1 MMTSKAGIRLRPRRR
16 RQHREITLGRWIG
29 APVFVLIAGA
39 VLFTVVGTA
48 ALDSIEQRSIGEDR
62 VWSKVVEHL
71 KLMGV
76 SSAIA
81 LAVAIPAG
89 ILVTRPWGKILRP
102 PVLAIAN
109 LGQAMPSLAFIALV
123 FLLVGIGFTPAI
135 LALVAYAILP
145 ILRNTIAGI
154 ESVDPAIK
162 EAAVGMGL
170 SKTQILLRMEL
181 PLAFPVMFAGIR
193 TATVINVGTAALA
206 TFIAGGGLGDI
217 IREGIALNRSIV
229 FYTGGITTA
238 LLAISV
244 DWIGE
249 IAEAWLS
256 PPIR

>member
-1 MMTSKAGIRLRPRRR
+1 MTTETTTQARPRRR
-16 RQHREITLGRWIG
+16 RQHREITLARWIG
-29 APVFVLIAGA
+29 APIFVVVVGS
-39 VLFTVVGTA
+39 VLFTVIGTTG
-48 ALDSIEQRSIGEDR
+48 LDSIEMRSIGEGR
-62 VWSKVVEHL
+62 VWSKVLEHL

-76 SSAIA
+76 SSTLALA
-81 LAVAIPAG
+81 LAVPAG
-89 ILVTRPWGKILRP
+89 ILVTRPRFKFLRSP
-102 PVLAIAN
+102 FLGIAN
-109 LGQAMPSLAFIALV
+109 LGQALPSLAFIALV

-154 ESVDPAIK
+154 ESVNPAIK
-162 EAAVGMGL
+162 EAALGMGL
-170 SKTQILLRMEL
+170 SKIQILLRMEL

-229 FYTGGITTA
+229 FYTGGIVTA

-249 IAEAWLS
+249 IVEAQLS
-256 PPIR
+256 PPLR

>member
-1 MMTSKAGIRLRPRRR
+1 M
-16 RQHREITLGRWIG
+16 GRWIG
-29 APVFVLIAGA
+29 APLFVLVVGTI
-39 VLFTVVGTA
+39 LFTVVGNAT
-48 ALDSIEQRSIGEDR
+48 LDSIEERSIGEGR
-62 VWSKVVEHL
+62 VWSKMIEHL
-71 KLMGV
+71 QLMGV
-76 SSAIA
+76 SSGIA
-81 LAVAIPAG
+81 LALAVPAG
-89 ILVTRPWGKILRP
+89 ILVTRPRFRFLRP
-102 PVLAIAN
+102 PFLAIAN

-123 FLLVGIGFTPAI
+123 FLLVGIGFTPAV

-154 ESVDPAIK
+154 QSVDPAIK
-162 EAAVGMGL
+162 EAALGMGL

-229 FYTGGITTA
+229 FYMGGITTA

-249 IAEAWLS
+249 ITEAWLS
-256 PPIR
+256 PPTR

>member
-1 MMTSKAGIRLRPRRR
+1 MTTGTRTQARPRPR
-16 RQHREITLGRWIG
+16 RQHRELTLARRIG
-29 APVFVLIAGA
+29 APLFVLVSGTI
-39 VLFTVVGTA
+39 LFIVIGTT
-48 ALDSIEQRSIGEDR
+48 ALDSIEELSIGEGR

-81 LAVAIPAG
+81 LAVALPAG
-89 ILVTRPWGKILRP
+89 ILVTRPRFKFLRP
-102 PVLAIAN
+102 PFLAIAN
-109 LGQAMPSLAFIALV
+109 LGQALPSLAFIALV

-162 EAAVGMGL
+162 EAALGMGL
-170 SKTQILLRMEL
+170 SKIQVLLRMEL
-181 PLAFPVMFAGIR
+181 PLSFPVMFAGIR

-238 LLAISV
+238 LLAVSV

-249 IAEAWLS
+249 IVEARLS

>member
-1 MMTSKAGIRLRPRRR
+1 MTTKAETQAGPLPR
-16 RQHREITLGRWIG
+16 RQHREISLARWIG
-29 APVFVLIAGA
+29 APLFVLTVGT
-39 VLFTVVGTA
+39 VLFTVIGNA
-48 ALDSIEQRSIGEDR
+48 ELDSIEWRSIGEGR

-76 SSAIA
+76 SSVIA
-81 LAVAIPAG
+81 LAIAIPAG
-89 ILVTRPWGKILRP
+89 VLVTRPRFRFLRP
-102 PVLAIAN
+102 LLLGIAN

-123 FLLVGIGFTPAI
+123 FLLVGIGSTPAI

-154 ESVDPAIK
+154 ELVDPAIK

-170 SKTQILLRMEL
+170 SKIQILLRMEL

-229 FYTGGITTA
+229 FYTGGLTTA
-238 LLAISV
+238 LLAVSV
-244 DWIGE
+244 DWVGE
-249 IAEAWLS
+249 ITEAWLS
-256 PPIR
+256 PPVR

>member
-1 MMTSKAGIRLRPRRR
+1 MTTEARTQARPRPR
-16 RQHREITLGRWIG
+16 RQHRELTLARRIG
-29 APVFVLIAGA
+29 APLFVLVAGTI
-39 VLFTVVGTA
+39 LFIVIGTT
-48 ALDSIEQRSIGEDR
+48 ALDSIEELSIGEGR

-76 SSAIA
+76 SSTIA

-89 ILVTRPWGKILRP
+89 ILVTRPRFKFLRP
-102 PVLAIAN
+102 PFLAIAN
-109 LGQAMPSLAFIALV
+109 LGQALPSLAFIALV

-162 EAAVGMGL
+162 EAALGMGL
-170 SKTQILLRMEL
+170 SKIQVLLRMEL
-181 PLAFPVMFAGIR
+181 PLSFPVMFAGIR

-238 LLAISV
+238 LLAVSV

-249 IAEAWLS
+249 IVEARLS

>member
-1 MMTSKAGIRLRPRRR
+1 MTTEARTQARPRPR
-16 RQHREITLGRWIG
+16 RQHRELTLARRIG
-29 APVFVLIAGA
+29 APLFVLVAGTI
-39 VLFTVVGTA
+39 LFIVIGTT
-48 ALDSIEQRSIGEDR
+48 ALDSIEELSIGEGR

-89 ILVTRPWGKILRP
+89 ILVTRPRFKFLRP
-102 PVLAIAN
+102 PFLAIAN
-109 LGQAMPSLAFIALV
+109 LGQALPSLAFIALV

-162 EAAVGMGL
+162 EAALGMGL
-170 SKTQILLRMEL
+170 SKIQVLLRMEL
-181 PLAFPVMFAGIR
+181 PLSFPVMFAGIR

-238 LLAISV
+238 LLAVSV

-249 IAEAWLS
+249 IVEARLS

>member
-1 MMTSKAGIRLRPRRR
+1 MTVEAETRVRQRPR
-16 RQHREITLGRWIG
+16 RQHREITLARWIG
-29 APVFVLIAGA
+29 APLFVLIVGTI
-39 VLFTVVGTA
+39 LFTVIGTTT
-48 ALDSIEQRSIGEDR
+48 LDSIEERSIGEGR
-62 VWSKVVEHL
+62 VWTKVVEHL

-81 LAVAIPAG
+81 LAFAIPAG
-89 ILVTRPWGKILRP
+89 IAVTRPRLKFLRP
-102 PVLAIAN
+102 LFLGIAN

-123 FLLVGIGFTPAI
+123 FLVVGIGFTPAV

-162 EAAVGMGL
+162 EAALGMGL
-170 SKTQILLRMEL
+170 SKMQVLLRMEL

-249 IAEAWLS
+249 ITEAWLS
-256 PPIR
+256 PPTR

>member
-1 MMTSKAGIRLRPRRR
+1 MTTEARTQARPRPR
-16 RQHREITLGRWIG
+16 RQHRELTLARRIG
-29 APVFVLIAGA
+29 APLFVLVAGTI
-39 VLFTVVGTA
+39 LFIVIGTT
-48 ALDSIEQRSIGEDR
+48 ALDSIEELSIGEDR

-89 ILVTRPWGKILRP
+89 ILVTRPRFKFLRP
-102 PVLAIAN
+102 PFLAIAN
-109 LGQAMPSLAFIALV
+109 LGQALPSLAFIALV

-162 EAAVGMGL
+162 EAALGMGL
-170 SKTQILLRMEL
+170 SKIQVLLRMEL
-181 PLAFPVMFAGIR
+181 PLSFPVMFAGIR

-238 LLAISV
+238 LLAVSV

-249 IAEAWLS
+249 IVEARLS

>member
-1 MMTSKAGIRLRPRRR
+1 MTAKAETQARPRPR
-16 RQHREITLGRWIG
+16 RQHREISLGRWIG
-29 APVFVLIAGA
+29 APLFVLIVGT
-39 VLFTVVGTA
+39 VLFTVIGTA
-48 ALDSIEQRSIGEDR
+48 TLDSIEERSIGDGR
-62 VWSKVVEHL
+62 VWLKVVEHL

-81 LAVAIPAG
+81 LAIAVPAG
-89 ILVTRPWGKILRP
+89 VLVTRPRFRFLRP
-102 PVLAIAN
+102 PFLGIAN
-109 LGQAMPSLAFIALV
+109 MGQAIPSLAFIALV

-154 ESVDPAIK
+154 DLVDPAIK

-170 SKTQILLRMEL
+170 SKIQILLRMEL

-217 IREGIALNRSIV
+217 IREGIALNRPIV
-229 FYTGGITTA
+229 FYTGGLATA
-238 LLAISV
+238 LLATSV
-244 DWIGE
+244 DWVGE
-249 IAEAWLS
+249 ITEAWLS
-256 PPIR
+256 PPAR

>member
-1 MMTSKAGIRLRPRRR
+1 MISTARAEGTRRPR

-29 APVFVLIAGA
+29 APLFVLVAGA
-39 VLFTVVGTA
+39 ILFTVIGTTT
-48 ALDSIEQRSIGEDR
+48 LDSIEMRSIGDGR
-62 VWSKVVEHL
+62 VWSKIVEHL
-71 KLMGV
+71 KLMAW
-76 SSAIA
+76 SSLIA
-81 LAVAIPAG
+81 LAIAVPAG
-89 ILVTRPWGKILRP
+89 ILVTRPRFRFLRP
-102 PVLAIAN
+102 PFLAIAN

-123 FLLVGIGFTPAI
+123 FLIVGIGFTPAI
-135 LALVAYAILP
+135 LALIAYAILP

-162 EAAVGMGL
+162 EAALGMGL
-170 SKTQILLRMEL
+170 SKMQVLLRMEL

-238 LLAISV
+238 LLAIGV

-249 IAEAWLS
+249 ITESWLT
-256 PPIR
+256 PPSR

>member
-1 MMTSKAGIRLRPRRR
+1 MTTEAKPQARPRPR
-16 RQHREITLGRWIG
+16 RQHRELTLARRIG
-29 APVFVLIAGA
+29 APLFVLIAGTI
-39 VLFTVVGTA
+39 LFIVIGTT
-48 ALDSIEQRSIGEDR
+48 ALDSIEELSIGEGR
-62 VWSKVVEHL
+62 VWSKIVEHL

-81 LAVAIPAG
+81 LALSVPAG
-89 ILVTRPWGKILRP
+89 ILVTRPRFKFLRP
-102 PVLAIAN
+102 PFLAVAN
-109 LGQAMPSLAFIALV
+109 LGQALPSLAFIALV

-162 EAAVGMGL
+162 EAALGMGL

-229 FYTGGITTA
+229 FYTGGITTG

-249 IAEAWLS
+249 IVEAQLS
-256 PPIR
+256 PPVR

>member
-1 MMTSKAGIRLRPRRR
+1 MTVDAETRARQRPR
-16 RQHREITLGRWIG
+16 RQHRPITFSRWIG
-29 APVFVLIAGA
+29 APLFVLIVGTI
-39 VLFTVVGTA
+39 LFTVIGTTT
-48 ALDSIEQRSIGEDR
+48 LDSIEQRSIGEGR
-62 VWSKVVEHL
+62 VWTKVVEHL

-81 LAVAIPAG
+81 LAFAVPAG
-89 ILVTRPWGKILRP
+89 IAVTRPGLKFLRP
-102 PVLAIAN
+102 LFLGIAN

-123 FLLVGIGFTPAI
+123 FLLVGIGFTPAM

-162 EAAVGMGL
+162 EAALGMGL
-170 SKTQILLRMEL
+170 SKIQILLRMEL

-249 IAEAWLS
+249 ITEAWLS
-256 PPIR
+256 PPTR